1 MVKEGSALSEFKVAV
16 EGGGLTMNKE
26 VDQATA
32 LAVVNLLMGGEAAG
46 PKPPD
51 ESDENDG
58 VGATPTRHRSTPSGT
73 KSGKGKGKR
82 RSGAG
87 KGKSVGL
94 DKDLSL
100 RPKGK
105 KSFQDFSDEKK
116 PATHDD
122 KVTAAVYW
130 LSKVA
135 GHKATAEAVNSCYKG
150 ASWKRP
156 TDLRNTIAQV
166 SSKKGW
172 IDTEDSSDIKVTN
185 SGEDRIEH
193 ELPVSSKK

>member
-1 MVKEGSALSEFKVAV
+1 MAKEGSPLSKFKVAV

-32 LAVVNLLMGGEAAG
+32 LAVVNLLMGDEATE

-51 ESDENDG
+51 ESDENG
-58 VGATPTRHRSTPSGT
+58 GGSATATRHRSPRNGA

-82 RSGAG
+82 KGGAG

-105 KSFQDFSDEKK
+105 KAFQDFADEKK

-130 LSKVA
+130 LLKEA

-150 ASWKRP
+150 AGWKRP
-156 TDLRNTIAQV
+156 TDLRNAIAQV
-166 SSKKGW
+166 GSKKGW
-172 IDTEDSSDIKVTN
+172 IDTEDSSDLKVTN